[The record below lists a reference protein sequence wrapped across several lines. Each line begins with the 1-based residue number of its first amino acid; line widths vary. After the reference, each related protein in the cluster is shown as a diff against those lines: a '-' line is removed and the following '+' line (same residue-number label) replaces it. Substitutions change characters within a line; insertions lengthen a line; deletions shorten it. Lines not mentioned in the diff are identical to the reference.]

1 MKGLN
6 LLEETHWKPLAHLG
20 VDSVYATV
28 NSTIV
33 INTWITLGI
42 ILIAVIPVS
51 AILRKKSSIA
61 RYLVIS
67 FVRYFLDLSQ
77 QVLGSFSFNHF
88 AFITTLFCFIFS
100 CNAIAIIP
108 WTEEPTKDINTT
120 LALGLISFF
129 YTQFYAIKVQGIKAY
144 IKEFF
149 TPIFVMFPLHVIGK
163 LATIVSIS
171 FRLFG
176 NIFGGAIIAHIY
188 LSSIEG
194 SLLWELLGILTGTNL
209 IITIFFGLFEG
220 FLQAFVFSMLSLTY
234 LSIAINHDEGD

>member
-1 MKGLN
+1 
-6 LLEETHWKPLAHLG
+6 
-20 VDSVYATV
+20 
-28 NSTIV
+28 
-33 INTWITLGI
+33 
-42 ILIAVIPVS
+42 
-51 AILRKKSSIA
+51 
-61 RYLVIS
+61 
-67 FVRYFLDLSQ
+67 
-77 QVLGSFSFNHF
+77 
-88 AFITTLFCFIFS
+88 
-100 CNAIAIIP
+100 
-108 WTEEPTKDINTT
+108 
-120 LALGLISFF
+120 
-129 YTQFYAIKVQGIKAY
+129 
-144 IKEFF
+144 
-149 TPIFVMFPLHVIGK
+149 MFPLHVIGK

>member
-100 CNAIAIIP
+100 
-108 WTEEPTKDINTT
+108 
-120 LALGLISFF
+120 
-129 YTQFYAIKVQGIKAY
+129 
-144 IKEFF
+144 
-149 TPIFVMFPLHVIGK
+149 
-163 LATIVSIS
+163 
-171 FRLFG
+171 
-176 NIFGGAIIAHIY
+176 
-188 LSSIEG
+188 
-194 SLLWELLGILTGTNL
+194 
-209 IITIFFGLFEG
+209 
-220 FLQAFVFSMLSLTY
+220 
-234 LSIAINHDEGD
+234 